1 MADFLRFNIQGV
13 ADAADELPFRIG
25 KLIVGVSERQHIF
38 NQFKSQPAAADF
50 GGIADAQ
57 FCGVFEKLRQNFS
70 CISAARLSIKRTSLS
85 LILPSA
91 LASVHNVERKML
103 FPPHRH

>member
-70 CISAARLSIKRTSLS
+70 LHFGGKAFNKANFAVFDFTVGIGKR
-85 LILPSA
+85 A
-91 LASVHNVERKML
+91 
-103 FPPHRH
+103 